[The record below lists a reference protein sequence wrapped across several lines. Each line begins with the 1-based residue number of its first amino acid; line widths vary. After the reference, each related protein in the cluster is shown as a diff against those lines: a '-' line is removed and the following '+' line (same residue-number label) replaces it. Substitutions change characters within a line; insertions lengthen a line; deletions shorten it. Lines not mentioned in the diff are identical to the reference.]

1 MGHLAGFGD
10 QALAALD
17 ARFVLEMLVEQGGDA
32 QAGGVRVDVDEG
44 DAVVHQLREAGG
56 FLLPF
61 GDHGQAL
68 GEIRRKG
75 RVVGGGAP
83 GPTLVSVVVIG
94 GGDQN
99 GVAEHPGQRRRVAVP
114 VGADFE
120 RQARRC

>member
-17 ARFVLEMLVEQGGDA
+17 AGFVLEMLIEQGGDA

-68 GEIRRKG
+68 GEIRREG

-83 GPTLVSVVVIG
+83 GAALVAVVVIG

-99 GVAEHPGQRRRVAVP
+99 GFAEYPGQRGRVAVP
-114 VGADFE
+114 VGTDFE
-120 RQARRC
+120 RQAGR